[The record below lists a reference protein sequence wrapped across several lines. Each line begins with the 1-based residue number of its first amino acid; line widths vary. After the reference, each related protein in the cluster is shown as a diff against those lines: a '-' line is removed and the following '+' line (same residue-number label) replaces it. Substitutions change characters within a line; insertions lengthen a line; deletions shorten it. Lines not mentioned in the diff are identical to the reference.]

1 MRREGRDPIPD
12 KAGESTLM
20 SRSGG
25 EKGLRLS
32 CARKLG
38 VPLEGD
44 QYVGELFELRQ
55 GCQVP
60 FQISRENVGF
70 LSRRCSRKEP
80 YLAVMGEPRGFSRV
94 AAGFSSYDGEFR
106 DPPVLP

>member
-1 MRREGRDPIPD
+1 
-12 KAGESTLM
+12 M

-70 LSRRCSRKEP
+70 LSRRCSKKEP